1 MAGAFLIL
9 LREGLEAALIVG
21 IILAVLGR
29 LDQMRHVRMVYAGVG
44 VAFIASIVFA
54 VAADGLSDMFEG
66 AGQEVLN
73 GIVLMAAAVMITYV
87 LVWLRES
94 RKHMYD
100 DITQQVQ
107 GNVTRGVGI
116 FVLAFVSVF
125 REGAESVLFLWG
137 VMSGTGESVGRVVTG
152 GLLGLAAAV
161 VVAWLL
167 FQGGR
172 RIPLRQFFNVTTLL
186 LVVLAAGMLARGVGF
201 WVAVDWLPALMYSV
215 WDTGAILSERS
226 SLGGVLVIL
235 AGYNANPTLME
246 VLVYFGYLGGVAVW
260 LMAGARSG
268 PQPSRSEA
276 H

>member
-172 RIPLRQFFNVTTLL
+172 RIPLKQFFNVTTLL

-246 VLVYFGYLGGVAVW
+246 VLVYFGYLGGVALW
-260 LMAGARSG
+260 LMAGVRSG
-268 PQPSRSEA
+268 RQPSRSEA